1 MHTTWTPEISTR
13 PEATPE
19 RGARAVRSV
28 AAFPDQRASESRA
41 PARLISEAL
50 ATLPTGA
57 SLDITFRGC
66 GDPGGLRST
75 VGLCA
80 AIEAGRAERL
90 IDHLAMMIAPGA
102 RFAAAASPLQSL
114 AYSRSVTPCAFDL
127 GNSDRAPIHAVAEPA
142 TSFSMPAVAAPVNW
156 HFDLEAAL
164 KVLATHP
171 GAELRLRVCAVPI
184 DARVRRGLDLLK
196 QRLGVLAARGAGQEE
211 ARESLWSLAIA
222 LLAEDHCL
230 SIRVELGFVDS
241 PDELVLDLVSL
252 ALFGVR
258 ADRCVLRDDQ
268 LDLRH
273 LWPARGELPP
283 LLPLLN
289 SRLPITSGGAGQR
302 GEVLPGELVLG
313 LNSGDAPVRLTGS
326 DRARHLYVVGGTGAG
341 KSTLLLNL
349 MAQDMRNGEGMILFD
364 PHGDLADDVRALV
377 PAERQ
382 GDLLFAD
389 AAEPNGGFGLNM
401 LAGYGPDAEQ
411 RRNYTANSLIQL
423 FSRVLY
429 DGVPEAFGPMFE
441 IYFRNA
447 LLLLLEARGDDA
459 SLLDFDAI
467 FQDPGLRGRLVSQC
481 RDRKVVEFWTGLVAN
496 VTHDEISLNN
506 IAPYI
511 TCKLAQVTGN
521 PTMRRLLCRQEGNI
535 DLRQAMD
542 AGHIVILK
550 APSGLIGR
558 SDVELLAA
566 VTVSQIA
573 GAAMSRANVDR
584 ASRRPCRVYIDEFQ
598 NCAGPAL
605 SSLLAE
611 ARKFG
616 ISLVLANQS
625 LSQVDGG
632 RHRPATGDAALANAA
647 NLVAFR
653 VGAPDAARLAPWFA
667 PDISGHELCRLP
679 DFHAAVRCL
688 DQGMPTEPQILRMAP
703 PPS

>member
-28 AAFPDQRASESRA
+28 AAFPDQRVSESRA
-41 PARLISEAL
+41 PARLIAEAL

-66 GDPGGLRST
+66 GDPGGLRAT

-80 AIEAGRAERL
+80 EIETGRAERL
-90 IDHLAMMIAPGA
+90 VDHLAMMIAPGA
-102 RFAAAASPLQSL
+102 RL
-114 AYSRSVTPCAFDL
+114 ATAISSQRPPAHIRPVHPCAVTLDT
-127 GNSDRAPIHAVAEPA
+127 GETAKIHLIRGPSSEQL
-142 TSFSMPAVAAPVNW
+142 MPAVAASRHW
-156 HFDLEAAL
+156 RFDLEAAL
-164 KVLATHP
+164 RALGAHS
-171 GAELRLRVCAVPI
+171 GAELRLRVAAVPV
-184 DARVRRGLDLLK
+184 DARMRRGLDQLK
-196 QRLGVLAARGAGQEE
+196 QRLGLLAARGAGQEE
-211 ARESLWSLAIA
+211 TRENLWSLANA

-230 SIRVELGFVDS
+230 SIRVELSFVDS
-241 PDELVLDLVSL
+241 PDELALDLVSL

-258 ADRCVLRDDQ
+258 ADRCVLPEGQ

-283 LLPLLN
+283 LLPSLN
-289 SRLPITSGGAGQR
+289 SRLPINSGGAGQR
-302 GEVLPGELVLG
+302 GEALPAELVLG
-313 LNSGDAPVRLTGS
+313 LNSGDALVRLTGS

-349 MAQDMRNGEGMILFD
+349 MAQDICNGEGMILFD

-377 PAERQ
+377 PAERRQ
-382 GDLLFAD
+382 DLVFAD
-389 AAEPNGGFGLNM
+389 AADPDGGFGLNM

-429 DGVPEAFGPMFE
+429 DGLPEAFGPMFE

-447 LLLLLEARGDDA
+447 LLLLLEARGGDA

-481 RDRKVVEFWTGLVAN
+481 RDRKVVEFWTSLVAN
-496 VTHDEISLNN
+496 VTHDEITLNN

-542 AGHIVILK
+542 AGRIVILK

-573 GAAMSRANVDR
+573 GAAMSRADVSR

-667 PDISGHELCRLP
+667 PDISGQELCRLP

-688 DQGMPTEPQILRMAP
+688 DQGRPTEPQILRMAP